1 MSVPVIRDS
10 KNQELEER
18 TSFGF
23 WLYLM
28 TDCMLFATLFV
39 TYIVL
44 RNNTAGGPSGADIFE
59 MPIVLTE
66 TVLLL
71 TSSLACGIALL
82 GLKYDLK
89 KMMITGMIATYML
102 GLAFLAIELYEF
114 SVLVAE
120 GYSWQRS
127 AFLSAFFT
135 LVGTHGL
142 HIFFGLL
149 WLIVL
154 GGTLLVRGV
163 TAKFKRQ
170 MVLFGLYWHF
180 LDVVWVF
187 IFTFVY
193 LMGASS

>member
-1 MSVPVIRDS
+1 MSSSVLQNA
-10 KNQELEER
+10 KKQLEER
-18 TSFGF
+18 TSLGF
-23 WLYLM
+23 WIYLM

-39 TYIVL
+39 TFIVL

-71 TSSLACGIALL
+71 TSSLACGVALL
-82 GLKYDLK
+82 GMKYDLK
-89 KMMITGMIATYML
+89 KMMIAGMIATYVL

-114 SVLVAE
+114 SVLASE
-120 GYSWQRS
+120 GFSWQRS

-163 TAKFKRQ
+163 TTKFRRQ

-180 LDVVWVF
+180 LDIVWVF

-193 LMGASS
+193 LMGVTV